1 MTMQSL
7 AGVWKFRLDAERIGL
22 GAEWFK
28 TELPDKTQ
36 LPGSC
41 EEHGHGTPPVA
52 SNVNCLTRVLQY
64 EGPAWYQREIDVP
77 ESWGRKR
84 VELFLERCHWE
95 TTVWVDERRIGSQN
109 SLCVPHVYSLGE
121 LTPGRHRL
129 TICVDNTF
137 KLPIG
142 AWASAITEQTQT
154 NWNGIVG
161 RIELRAT
168 DPVWIRAVHVH
179 AEQLKIDVGNETPH
193 AVAAMVQ
200 GRPFDIP
207 AGGITLA
214 LPFVSEAKP
223 WDEFDPQLASLTVSL
238 RTPAWQDETTV
249 VYAKRELT
257 SRKGQFVLNGRPLL
271 LRGPVDECVYPLTG
285 YAPMDK
291 MSWLRVLRICQSYGF
306 NFVRFHSWCP
316 PRAAF
321 EAADELGFLF
331 QVELPLWTM
340 FVPPFGEHPERERFV
355 QDELDRILDT
365 YGNHPSF
372 GLMAMGNESG
382 GTLDR
387 LVTYGREK
395 DRRRLY
401 RCENGGTPDKGD
413 YTEEGQR
420 GFVGPRTNWD
430 RWSVAS
436 GWIAGGEAAASH
448 ATANPS
454 HRLPLLAHEVGQW
467 LMYPDYDQIKKYTGV
482 LRADMLELSRRS
494 LEAHQMLDQAKAFAE
509 ASGRFSVLL
518 YKEEIEA
525 SMRTFPYGG
534 FQILEARDF
543 PGQGTA
549 YVGWLDAFW
558 DSKGLISPEEFR
570 RFCAPT
576 VCLIRMPK
584 RILTT
589 GETFVANAE
598 IAHYGPHNLKVCPTW
613 MLTNEKHTVLA
624 SGRFSEMAIETGR
637 VTPVG
642 EIQIPLAE
650 MAAPSRL
657 ILSLSAGGTF
667 NQWNIWVY
675 PTSQTEETGDVLI
688 SQAFDQATRAALAAG
703 RRVLLYSSPKEG
715 VVPVQVPGWM
725 PNDAMRLYPPA
736 QPGSNAIP
744 GSFMPAFWSMRL
756 FNQPGTLG
764 ILCDPSHP
772 ALAQFPTEQHGD
784 WQWADLL
791 GRQTAAYSF
800 LVAHAPYECYQDIEK
815 RMGGDITERSKAI
828 MLDDTPPAF
837 RPIVQVIDNYDR
849 NMKLGVIFEARVG
862 PGRLLICAMDLNTDL
877 ASRPAARQLRTSLL
891 DYAKSD
897 RFQPVHELSEELLNR
912 LLL

>member
-1 MTMQSL
+1 
-7 AGVWKFRLDAERIGL
+7 
-22 GAEWFK
+22 
-28 TELPDKTQ
+28 
-36 LPGSC
+36 
-41 EEHGHGTPPVA
+41 
-52 SNVNCLTRVLQY
+52 
-64 EGPAWYQREIDVP
+64 
-77 ESWGRKR
+77 
-84 VELFLERCHWE
+84 
-95 TTVWVDERRIGSQN
+95 
-109 SLCVPHVYSLGE
+109 
-121 LTPGRHRL
+121 
-129 TICVDNTF
+129 
-137 KLPIG
+137 LPIG

-179 AEQLKIDVGNETPH
+179 AEQLKVDVGNETPH

-257 SRKGQFVLNGRPLL
+257 SRKGQFVLNGRPVL

-285 YAPMDK
+285 YAPMD
-291 MSWLRVLRICQSYGF
+291 
-306 NFVRFHSWCP
+306 
-316 PRAAF
+316 
-321 EAADELGFLF
+321 
-331 QVELPLWTM
+331 
-340 FVPPFGEHPERERFV
+340 
-355 QDELDRILDT
+355 
-365 YGNHPSF
+365 
-372 GLMAMGNESG
+372 NESG
-382 GTLDR
+382 GSLDR

-436 GWIAGGEAAASH
+436 GWIAGAEAAASH
-448 ATANPS
+448 ATDNPS

-525 SMRTFPYGG
+525 SMRSYPYGG

-613 MLTNEKHTVLA
+613 TLTNEKHTVLA
-624 SGRFSEMAIETGR
+624 SGRFSEMVIETGR

-650 MAAPSRL
+650 MAAPARL
-657 ILSLSAGGTF
+657 LLSLSAGGTF

-675 PTSQTEETGDVLI
+675 PTSRTEETGDVLI
-688 SQAFDQATRAALAAG
+688 SHAFDQATRAALAAG

-862 PGRLLICAMDLNTDL
+862 QGRLLICAMDLNTDL

-891 DYAKSD
+891 DYARSD
-897 RFQPVHELSEELLNR
+897 RFQPVYELSEELLNR